1 MLGNKLVK
9 LRKENKL
16 SQDSLADKL
25 GITRQTISNWEL
37 NITKPDIV
45 QIKNISEIFNISI
58 DELLDNN
65 TKDIIEKKISNT
77 EKLTNK
83 TNKYIKITLITLITL
98 YFIINLH
105 QHVKHQLYFIIL
117 IFLIIITIYFFNKK
131 DFTNDYQTSFR
142 CNNNKI
148 IYDVSIDNYYNS
160 ENGNTSFDIVVF
172 KCNDADGKC
181 NYERFNAGS
190 TIEEA
195 LKSLNTIKKIIID
208 QGATCK

>member
-83 TNKYIKITLITLITL
+83 TNKYIKITLITL
-98 YFIINLH
+98 
-105 QHVKHQLYFIIL
+105 YFIIL
-117 IFLIIITIYFFNKK
+117 IFLIIITIYIFNKK

>member
-98 YFIINLH
+98 YFII
-105 QHVKHQLYFIIL
+105 L

-181 NYERFNAGS
+181 NYERFNAGY

-195 LKSLNTIKKIIID
+195 LKYLNTIKKIIID

>member
-83 TNKYIKITLITLITL
+83 TNKYIKITLITL
-98 YFIINLH
+98 
-105 QHVKHQLYFIIL
+105 YFIIL
-117 IFLIIITIYFFNKK
+117 IFLIIITICFFNKK

-172 KCNDADGKC
+172 KCDDADGKC

-195 LKSLNTIKKIIID
+195 FKSLNTIKKIIID

>member
-98 YFIINLH
+98 YFII
-105 QHVKHQLYFIIL
+105 L

-142 CNNNKI
+142 CSNNKI
-148 IYDVSIDNYYNS
+148 IYDVSIDNNYNS

>member
-83 TNKYIKITLITLITL
+83 TNKYIKITLITL
-98 YFIINLH
+98 
-105 QHVKHQLYFIIL
+105 YFIIL
-117 IFLIIITIYFFNKK
+117 IFLIIITIYFFNNK

-172 KCNDADGKC
+172 KCDDADGKC

-195 LKSLNTIKKIIID
+195 FKSLNTIKKIIID

>member
-25 GITRQTISNWEL
+25 GVTRQTISNWEL
-37 NITKPDIV
+37 NITKPDII
-45 QIKNISEIFNISI
+45 QIKNLSEIFNMSI

-83 TNKYIKITLITLITL
+83 TNKYIKITLITL
-98 YFIINLH
+98 
-105 QHVKHQLYFIIL
+105 YFIIL
-117 IFLIIITIYFFNKK
+117 IFLISLTIYFFNKK
-131 DFTNDYQTSFR
+131 DFTDEYQTSFR
-142 CNNNKI
+142 CTNNKL
-148 IYDVSIDNYYNS
+148 IYDVSLDNYFDG
-160 ENGNTSFDIVVF
+160 ENNNMPFNIIVF
-172 KCNDADGKC
+172 KCDDIKGKC
-181 NYERFNAGS
+181 NSEKFEAGS
-190 TIEEA
+190 TVEDAI
-195 LKSLNTIKKIIID
+195 KSLNVIKKIIIN

>member
-98 YFIINLH
+98 YFII
-105 QHVKHQLYFIIL
+105 L

-172 KCNDADGKC
+172 KCDDADGKC

>member
-25 GITRQTISNWEL
+25 GVTRQTISNWEL

-83 TNKYIKITLITLITL
+83 TNKYIKITLITL
-98 YFIINLH
+98 
-105 QHVKHQLYFIIL
+105 YFIIL
-117 IFLIIITIYFFNKK
+117 IFLISLTIYFFNKK
-131 DFTNDYQTSFR
+131 DFTDEYQTSFR
-142 CNNNKI
+142 CTNNKL
-148 IYDVSIDNYYNS
+148 IYDVSLDNYFDG
-160 ENGNTSFDIVVF
+160 ENNNMPFNIIVF
-172 KCNDADGKC
+172 KCDDIKGKC
-181 NYERFNAGS
+181 NSEKFEAGS
-190 TIEEA
+190 TVEDAI
-195 LKSLNTIKKIIID
+195 KSLNVIKKIIIN
-208 QGATCK
+208 QGATCR

>member
-83 TNKYIKITLITLITL
+83 TNKYIKITLITLIT
-98 YFIINLH
+98 
-105 QHVKHQLYFIIL
+105 LYFIIL

-208 QGATCK
+208 QGATCR

>member
-83 TNKYIKITLITLITL
+83 TNKYIKITLITL
-98 YFIINLH
+98 
-105 QHVKHQLYFIIL
+105 YFIIL

-160 ENGNTSFDIVVF
+160 ENGNTSFDIAVF
-172 KCNDADGKC
+172 KCDDADGKC

-195 LKSLNTIKKIIID
+195 FKSLNTIKKIIID

>member
-98 YFIINLH
+98 YFII
-105 QHVKHQLYFIIL
+105 L

-208 QGATCK
+208 QGAACK

>member
-9 LRKENKL
+9 LRKENQL

-83 TNKYIKITLITLITL
+83 TNKYIKITLITL
-98 YFIINLH
+98 
-105 QHVKHQLYFIIL
+105 YFIIL

-172 KCNDADGKC
+172 KCDDADGKC

-195 LKSLNTIKKIIID
+195 FKSLNTIKKIIID

>member
-98 YFIINLH
+98 YFII
-105 QHVKHQLYFIIL
+105 L

-195 LKSLNTIKKIIID
+195 LKSLNTIKKIILD

>member
-83 TNKYIKITLITLITL
+83 TNKYIKITLITL
-98 YFIINLH
+98 
-105 QHVKHQLYFIIL
+105 YFIIL

-131 DFTNDYQTSFR
+131 NFTNDYQTSFR

-172 KCNDADGKC
+172 KCDDADCKC

-195 LKSLNTIKKIIID
+195 FKSLNTIKKIIID

>member
-83 TNKYIKITLITLITL
+83 TNKYIKITLITL
-98 YFIINLH
+98 
-105 QHVKHQLYFIIL
+105 YFIIL

-172 KCNDADGKC
+172 KCDDADGKC

-195 LKSLNTIKKIIID
+195 FKSLNTIKKIIID
-208 QGATCK
+208 QGATYK

>member
-83 TNKYIKITLITLITL
+83 TNKYIKITLITL
-98 YFIINLH
+98 
-105 QHVKHQLYFIIL
+105 YFIIL

-172 KCNDADGKC
+172 KCDDADGKC
-181 NYERFNAGS
+181 NYERFNDGS

-195 LKSLNTIKKIIID
+195 FKSLNTIKKIIID

>member
-98 YFIINLH
+98 YFII
-105 QHVKHQLYFIIL
+105 L
-117 IFLIIITIYFFNKK
+117 IFFIIITIYFFNKK